1 MPRVPRTGDQ
11 KAQYYLNKFP
21 GEFALRPNG
30 YLDCLLCLCTI
41 KANKFSNLVSHRAG
55 KKHTRLL
62 NQRDTETARLEFM
75 LNDDAPPPDD
85 TIFLYFSVFDS
96 HVNRYEWFSYLSYK
110 YNHNIYFFFRNPI
123 YFDWRWPLYGILSF
137 KWEGGKSVSIGWHPL
152 QKTKKWAHSE
162 TVRFNELR
170 TTIRK
175 HSSSETSQDF

>member
-21 GEFALRPNG
+21 GEFTLKPNG
-30 YLDCLLCLCTI
+30 YLDRLLCLCTI

-85 TIFLYFSVFDS
+85 HLTTPSFS
-96 HVNRYEWFSYLSYK
+96 
-110 YNHNIYFFFRNPI
+110 
-123 YFDWRWPLYGILSF
+123 
-137 KWEGGKSVSIGWHPL
+137 
-152 QKTKKWAHSE
+152 
-162 TVRFNELR
+162 
-170 TTIRK
+170 
-175 HSSSETSQDF
+175 TSQSSIPMITGMNDSVI